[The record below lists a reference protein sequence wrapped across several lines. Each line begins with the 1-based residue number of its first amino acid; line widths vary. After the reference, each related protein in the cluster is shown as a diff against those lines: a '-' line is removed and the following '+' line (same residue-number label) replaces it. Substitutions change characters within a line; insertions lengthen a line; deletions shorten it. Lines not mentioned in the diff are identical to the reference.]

1 MQKKASLL
9 FGVTLIILAL
19 LALAGNLLWDVS
31 GIDLL
36 KSGFRTWPLAVI
48 GAGLLF
54 CIPPFLFRDHKG
66 LGGLFIP
73 GIPVLVTGGLLFAA
87 STTGNWSLWGTWWA
101 LEVIALAV
109 GFVLA
114 VIFLRVVWLTVPAS
128 IIGFT
133 GLVLLFC
140 SITGLWISWAVL
152 WTVIPFSVGLPL
164 LVIGL
169 FQKNE
174 GVKLAGLIVTG
185 FAGLAFTAMSAFV
198 VTSSWLT
205 KVAGPAVILLLGL
218 FMVVSSLLTKKNN
231 TPA

>member
-19 LALAGNLLWDVS
+19 LALAGNLLWDAS

-36 KSGFRTWPLAVI
+36 TSGFRTWPLAVV

-66 LGGLFIP
+66 LAGLFIP
-73 GIPVLVTGGLLFAA
+73 GIPVLVTGGMLFAA

-114 VIFLRVVWLTVPAS
+114 AIFLRVVWLTIPAS

-185 FAGLAFTAMSAFV
+185 FAGLAFTAMSALI

-218 FMVVSSLLTKKNN
+218 FMVISSVLNKKNN
-231 TPA
+231 SPA